1 MCSSLVFG
9 KVSPPF
15 IHPYSPVSS
24 AHPLFCIG
32 FAFTLCFYHCSI
44 PVDGVICYIFICG
57 WRDLL
62 YIIAVLLWMVWSVI
76 YLSVDGVICYI
87 SVDGIF
93 IIAVFLSPAFI
104 CDVSDS
110 MPRSRRNG
118 GVTLM
123 GYPCLMIGGRDFVL
137 EVLKWTTP
145 MEVAVICFYFP
156 ALTHFSLAHLFPSRP
171 A

>member
-15 IHPYSPVSS
+15 IHPYNPVLL
-24 AHPLFCIG
+24 AHPLFCVG
-32 FAFTLCFYHCSI
+32 LAFTLRFYHCSI

-62 YIIAVLLWMVWSVI
+62 YIIAVLLWMAWSVI

-93 IIAVFLSPAFI
+93 IIAVFPSPAFI
-104 CDVSDS
+104 YDVSGN
-110 MPRSRRNG
+110 MLHSRNNG

-123 GYPCLMIGGRDFVL
+123 GYPCLMTAGRNFAL
-137 EVLKWTTP
+137 EVLKWKTP
-145 MEVAVICFYFP
+145 VAVAVIWFYFL
-156 ALTHFSLAHLFPSRP
+156 ALTHFSLSHLFPSRP